1 MIQGDGSLTLDTP
14 FGGFARQENSTI
26 MLENYTRVRLQTDKY
41 QAEGASKGTLGYIVE
56 VYPPD
61 AYEVEFSD
69 RDGTTF
75 AQIVAQGDELQ
86 SDEPVSLT
94 QMTAAGETAAETTY
108 HAPLFAEQRSELTRS
123 NKQ

>member
-1 MIQGDGSLTLDTP
+1 
-14 FGGFARQENSTI
+14 

-41 QAEGASKGTLGYIVE
+41 QVEGASRGTLGYIIE

-69 RDGTTF
+69 QEGVTF
-75 AQIVAQGDELQ
+75 AQIVAHGDELQ
-86 SDEPVSLT
+86 SDEPASLT
-94 QMTAAGETAAETTY
+94 QTTAASDTAAETIY
-108 HAPLFAEQRSELTRS
+108 HAPLFAERRSELTRS